1 MNTDEQAEGATSCAF
16 ICIVLL
22 LLTGFA
28 ILASFVFRYPMG
40 DVEPGAMEHAEQQ

>member
-1 MNTDEQAEGATSCAF
+1 MNTDEQAEGAKGCAF

-28 ILASFVFRYPMG
+28 ILTSIIFRYPMG
-40 DVEPGAMEHAEQQ
+40 DVEPGAMEHAEQR